1 MRRILV
7 VDDSMTI
14 RALYKQ
20 MLSHMPH
27 TSVTFATDGQQ
38 AIEIF
43 DSVDPHI
50 VFLDINMP
58 RMNGLEVLK
67 ELRGRGVATPIILA
81 TTEGQDDDLRRGRE
95 AGATDYLRK
104 PFPLTALRPLVERL
118 APIVD
123 SVAVPVSPAVSGD
136 VAELRR

>member
-20 MLSHMPH
+20 MLCHMPH
-27 TSVTFATDGQQ
+27 TAVTFATDGVQ
-38 AIEIF
+38 AVEMF
-43 DSVDPHI
+43 DRVAPHL

-58 RMNGLEVLK
+58 RMNGLEVLA
-67 ELRGRGVATPIILA
+67 ELRGRGCTTPIVLA
-81 TTEGQDDDLRRGRE
+81 TTEGKDDDLKRGHE

-104 PFPLTALRPLVERL
+104 PFAMSALGPIVERL
-118 APIVD
+118 APICE
-123 SVAVPVSPAVSGD
+123 SVTVPVGAG
-136 VAELRR
+136 VADAAGIRR